1 MRGNEQDVVE
11 RQCFPGGTHV
21 TFSYAQKRIIPASPR
36 PENLPAD
43 ADNETDARWPTAKT
57 ASPV

>member
-21 TFSYAQKRIIPASPR
+21 TFSYAQKRIIPASPMSKHLSVR
-36 PENLPAD
+36 AIDETQHRRAPA
-43 ADNETDARWPTAKT
+43 ETATQ
-57 ASPV
+57 V